1 MQYGKTDDLQVMI
14 RAVEEYIYER
24 KGRRV
29 QIVFNNMARFPVHF
43 EMLLKAYEFVMS
55 YKKENK

>member
-14 RAVEEYIYER
+14 TRVEQYIHER
-24 KGRRV
+24 TGKRV
-29 QIVFNNMARFPVHF
+29 RIVFNNMARFPVHF

-55 YKKENK
+55 YKNENK

>member
-1 MQYGKTDDLQVMI
+1 MQSGKTDDMLVMI
-14 RAVEEYIYER
+14 RAVEEYIYIR
-24 KGRRV
+24 KGVRV

-55 YKKENK
+55 YKNENK